1 MSNSARRSA
10 GIASRHSVKS
20 VSNSA
25 GAVTILFIAGASIR
39 FPFTPPFRRPNRTPK
54 KRGKISK
61 KRFYM
66 QERGLQACC
75 NETNTPMESTAYK
88 ASFCTPKPKKGCKI
102 P

>member
-61 KRFYM
+61 KGGLHAG
-66 QERGLQACC
+66 ERVASMVRGNKYSNGINDLQSAILH
-75 NETNTPMESTAYK
+75 P
-88 ASFCTPKPKKGCKI
+88 
-102 P
+102 